1 MPDKKLSQ
9 RLATLLLAGILILPG
24 LALAEVK
31 KHGHDS
37 ASAASAVCAKE
48 NAMPSL
54 RCAYAPSAV
63 FDRRGR
69 LWLAWAY
76 GGHAYVNYSDDKGQS
91 YSPPVAVNVVPEMIA
106 ARAENRPKIEIDR
119 QGHVYVSWTQKLPA
133 RFSGHIRFSY
143 SVDGGRRFTEPIT
156 VNDHRE
162 MTSHRFE
169 SLAVNER
176 GDIYIAWLDKRDRL
190 EAEAKGGEYRGA
202 ALYYAVSTD
211 GGKSFSKNQK
221 VLDHSCEC
229 CRTAMVIDRDGLP
242 VILWRHIFDKN
253 TRDHAL
259 VKFVSPTQPGK
270 VVRASY
276 DYWRIDGCP
285 HHGPAISIADDG
297 IYHLAWFN
305 NAPKR
310 HGLFY
315 VHSSDQGQRFSGP
328 LNFGNYQARASHPQV
343 LSLGEKVYLAWQEFD
358 GQHALLITMRSN
370 DGGRQWSEPE
380 RMAEADG
387 GTDYPLLL
395 SDNDRVYL
403 AWHRRGQAYQLFPL
417 NEP

>member
-1 MPDKKLSQ
+1 MSR
-9 RLATLLLAGILILPG
+9 RLAALLFAGALALPG
-24 LALAEVK
+24 AVLAEAR
-31 KHGHDS
+31 KHSQDH
-37 ASAASAVCAKE
+37 ASAASTVCAKE

-54 RCAYAPSAV
+54 RCAHAPSAR
-63 FDRRGR
+63 FDRQGR

-76 GGHAYVNYSDDKGQS
+76 AGHVYVNYSDDRGQS
-91 YSPPVAVNVVPEMIA
+91 YSPPVVVNVTPEMIA
-106 ARAENRPKIEIDR
+106 ARGENRPKIEIDR
-119 QGHVYVSWTQKLPA
+119 QGRLYVSWTQKLAA

-143 SVDGGRRFTEPIT
+143 SVDGGRRFAEPMT

-190 EAEAKGGEYRGA
+190 EAEAKGDEYRGA

-211 GGKSFSKNQK
+211 GGRSFSSNQK
-221 VLDHSCEC
+221 VIDHTCEC
-229 CRTAMVIDRDGLP
+229 CRTAMAIDHDDLP
-242 VILWRHIFDKN
+242 VILWRHIFGKN
-253 TRDHAL
+253 IRDHAL

-270 VVRASY
+270 VLRASY
-276 DYWRIDGCP
+276 DYWQIDGCP
-285 HHGPAISIADDG
+285 HHGPDISIADDG
-297 IYHLAWFN
+297 IYHLVWFN

-315 VHSSDQGQRFSGP
+315 ARSSDQGQSFSTAV
-328 LNFGNYQARASHPQV
+328 NFGNYQARASHPQV
-343 LSLGEKVYLAWQEFD
+343 LSLGEKVFLAWQEFD
-358 GQHALLITMRSN
+358 GKHALLMVMQSN
-370 DGGRQWSEPE
+370 NGGKQWSEPE
-380 RMAEADG
+380 RMAKADG

-395 SDNDRVYL
+395 SNNNRVYL

-417 NEP
+417 NRP